1 MEARETHHAGRLD
14 LARAAYDLLLS
25 AAPEDAEVRG
35 LLGVLALQEGRL
47 GDAEALLRR
56 AVGAGGEARI
66 YLRNL
71 NNLLVLLQQ
80 TGNSDAA
87 RKLVAGD
94 LPDWPEGAAR
104 DASERQTVLSLCRA
118 LRLLDRAPAARALLE
133 QAIPEPGDDAEVL
146 GLMGQ
151 ILLALGET
159 TPAAE
164 ALERAAQLAPSD
176 CQPMIGLS
184 YARDQL
190 GQPDA
195 ARAAAKRIAAIAPV
209 YSAASQPSQRAS
221 ILVLNPSPTKVKN
234 LDGGL
239 HALHF
244 ATNFPTQF
252 ATSMCAE
259 FRFLSVFAEQPSAS
273 LPQNLPKVDVI
284 LNNCVDPETMNV
296 PGRLDIVIETM
307 ERAGVPVINHPRAV
321 FATTRQ
327 KAAVLLEGIPNLK
340 VPRIERYRADLTP
353 AAEVASD
360 IEGRFAYPVII
371 RRCLG
376 HNSTMRQH
384 SEIDRVAVL
393 VEDRKALHD
402 YLTTLDWTEIY
413 AVEYLP
419 LRQRSGQ
426 FRKIR
431 AVLTE
436 DDVIVAIPGFAS
448 EWMVDGGRWRQDRV
462 DYYRAHP
469 EATAEARRIVLNPEG
484 CLGADCL
491 RTLEAIR
498 DRMPLDFFGVDF
510 DVDDAGQVVFFEANA
525 AMNVLKRDHE
535 PEDVTMPDAP
545 FERIKAAF
553 RRAVDRRIG
562 AAG

>member
-1 MEARETHHAGRLD
+1 
-14 LARAAYDLLLS
+14 
-25 AAPEDAEVRG
+25 
-35 LLGVLALQEGRL
+35 
-47 GDAEALLRR
+47 
-56 AVGAGGEARI
+56 
-66 YLRNL
+66 
-71 NNLLVLLQQ
+71 
-80 TGNSDAA
+80 
-87 RKLVAGD
+87 
-94 LPDWPEGAAR
+94 
-104 DASERQTVLSLCRA
+104 
-118 LRLLDRAPAARALLE
+118 
-133 QAIPEPGDDAEVL
+133 
-146 GLMGQ
+146 
-151 ILLALGET
+151 
-159 TPAAE
+159 
-164 ALERAAQLAPSD
+164 
-176 CQPMIGLS
+176 
-184 YARDQL
+184 
-190 GQPDA
+190 
-195 ARAAAKRIAAIAPV
+195 
-209 YSAASQPSQRAS
+209 
-221 ILVLNPSPTKVKN
+221 
-234 LDGGL
+234 
-239 HALHF
+239 
-244 ATNFPTQF
+244 
-252 ATSMCAE
+252 
-259 FRFLSVFAEQPSAS
+259 
-273 LPQNLPKVDVI
+273 
-284 LNNCVDPETMNV
+284 
-296 PGRLDIVIETM
+296 
-307 ERAGVPVINHPRAV
+307 
-321 FATTRQ
+321 
-327 KAAVLLEGIPNLK
+327 
-340 VPRIERYRADLTP
+340 
-353 AAEVASD
+353 
-360 IEGRFAYPVII
+360 
-371 RRCLG
+371 
-376 HNSTMRQH
+376 MRQH